1 MPGLI
6 VRELPVKLTSQN
18 NVEHAPDGRLFAA
31 GYNGPFHLL
40 RDTDGSYW
48 VAGAERRAFHYAA
61 DGQLLEVDPPAEPM
75 SALPPL
81 RERTPAATAPADGAA
96 PSNAPAE

>member
-31 GYNGPFHLL
+31 GYDGRFQLL
-40 RDTDGSYW
+40 RDTDGNGLEDTAAVMPSLSNGLINL
-48 VAGAERRAFHYAA
+48 AISGDPAFNYAF
-61 DGQLLEVDPPAEPM
+61 
-75 SALPPL
+75 
-81 RERTPAATAPADGAA
+81 
-96 PSNAPAE
+96 